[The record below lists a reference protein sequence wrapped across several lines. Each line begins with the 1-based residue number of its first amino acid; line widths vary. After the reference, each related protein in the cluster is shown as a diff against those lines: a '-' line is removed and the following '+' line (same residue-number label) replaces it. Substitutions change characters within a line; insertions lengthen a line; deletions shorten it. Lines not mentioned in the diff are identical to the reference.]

1 MKIVSF
7 LIQNW
12 DVISSAIAGIA
23 SVLFV
28 TSEKLGMNKNAKA
41 NSVLEVLKGL
51 GKKETPTP

>member
-28 TSEKLGMNKNAKA
+28 TSEKLGMNKNVKA
-41 NSVLEVLKGL
+41 NSVLEALKGL